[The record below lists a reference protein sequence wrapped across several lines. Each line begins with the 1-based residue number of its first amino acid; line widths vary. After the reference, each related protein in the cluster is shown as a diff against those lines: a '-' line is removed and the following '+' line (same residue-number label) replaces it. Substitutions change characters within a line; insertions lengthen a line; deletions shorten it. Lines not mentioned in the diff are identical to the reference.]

1 MGRVVDM
8 EGAAPDETS
17 GGDGGGGLAARGGG
31 FLATIGGGLFT
42 VVVVGAVLE
51 VEGAVTTAS
60 VARRASADKILH
72 AGIRGMYVRNSQ
84 PQGACHYQY
93 NIRYAIEAEVNP

>member
-1 MGRVVDM
+1 MRRAEGT
-8 EGAAPDETS
+8 GAA
-17 GGDGGGGLAARGGG
+17 AWRRGGAAYWQRSEAG
-31 FLATIGGGLFT
+31 SSHT
-42 VVVVGAVLE
+42 VVVFGAVLE

-72 AGIRGMYVRNSQ
+72 AGIRSMYVRNSQ

-93 NIRYAIEAEVNP
+93 SIR